1 MSSLWSWTL
10 LSKRVELLV
19 QASHRPLKRPV
30 WLILLQPSMPE
41 VLAVLLRAGVGQGAP
56 ALNLPTGSLSW
67 MLGVPPAAGI
77 SGNCTSHKLGC
88 REVTGKRHWKERGS
102 RGHEGWRVFLGQE

>member
-1 MSSLWSWTL
+1 
-10 LSKRVELLV
+10 
-19 QASHRPLKRPV
+19 
-30 WLILLQPSMPE
+30 MPE

-77 SGNCTSHKLGC
+77 SGNCPSHKLDC
-88 REVTGKRHWKERGS
+88 REVTGKGHWKERGY
-102 RGHEGWRVFLGQE
+102 RGREGLRVFLEPEQSCGIRGMRGQVWGLAIPESPPFQVGS